1 MITEVGIYSLD
12 VYRWIFVLSSVVAI
26 YFLAKRMKANSKK
39 GYGYFAITYF
49 IILFLFYLS
58 RFFDFPSSVSIV
70 NALSNMIHLF
80 SSIIIFFT
88 AYSFLED
95 G

>member
-12 VYRWIFVLSSVVAI
+12 AHRWIFVVSSVIAI
-26 YFLAKRMKANSKK
+26 YLLIKRMKSNNKK

-49 IILFLFYLS
+49 VVLFLFYLS
-58 RFFDFPSSVSIV
+58 RFFNVPSSIIIV

-80 SSIIIFFT
+80 GSIVIFFT
-88 AYSFLED
+88 AYGLLED